1 VCYDGGK
8 GRALTGAAPRGE
20 QRLQHEI
27 AAGQTRGLADAQA
40 RAAEMLW
47 LHDRAIAAASTG
59 ITIADARQPDM
70 PLIFANPMFE
80 RMTGYDAAA
89 VLGLNCRFLQG
100 VDTDQ
105 RTVTLIREAL
115 ATGQPC
121 RVTLKNYRRD
131 GAPLWIDLSLAPVH
145 DDANQL
151 THYIGI
157 QADVTERVHTA
168 IGQRLLA
175 DAGAILADSLEY
187 ETTLARVAWL
197 TTERIADWCAID
209 LDDGQGHQRRLVLA
223 HADPAEAPLA
233 ALLQQLP
240 DRPLPDGVAL
250 PHRDTGHARLRIG
263 PRDAQFQ
270 AEAERS
276 EHRAAHGRIHTTSE
290 ISAPL
295 LVRGRNFGSL
305 SCVTTGGGHQPYIE
319 ADRVLLAELAHR
331 CALAIDNA
339 ELYRQT
345 REAVN
350 ARDQFVSIASHELRT
365 PVTSAK
371 GYLQLLERQLGQET
385 IDRERLKTYATRI
398 AAGIDRLEALVGD
411 LLDASRTQ
419 QGRLDLVAAP
429 CDLAAIGRA
438 VVSRFEEQVERE
450 QTHTLI
456 FDAPESVSGEWDQG
470 RLDQVLTNLLSNAL
484 KYSPEGGTVTI
495 RIRQQQEG
503 GAFVSVG
510 DQGLGIPLEEQ
521 RLLFTPFMRGSAA
534 HGKISGTGLGLYIVR
549 QIVEGHGGTIEVE
562 SVPEQGSTFTFTI
575 PARIPD

>member
-1 VCYDGGK
+1 VH
-8 GRALTGAAPRGE
+8 AAR
-20 QRLQHEI
+20 
-27 AAGQTRGLADAQA
+27 
-40 RAAEMLW
+40 
-47 LHDRAIAAASTG
+47 
-59 ITIADARQPDM
+59 
-70 PLIFANPMFE
+70 
-80 RMTGYDAAA
+80 
-89 VLGLNCRFLQG
+89 
-100 VDTDQ
+100 
-105 RTVTLIREAL
+105 
-115 ATGQPC
+115 
-121 RVTLKNYRRD
+121 
-131 GAPLWIDLSLAPVH
+131 
-145 DDANQL
+145 
-151 THYIGI
+151 
-157 QADVTERVHTA
+157 
-168 IGQRLLA
+168 GQRLLA

-209 LDDGQGHQRRLVLA
+209 LDDGQGHRHRLVLA

-233 ALLQQLP
+233 ALLQQVPETLAA
-240 DRPLPDGVAL
+240 PDGAML
-250 PHRDTGHARLRIG
+250 PHHDTGHAQLRIG
-263 PRDAQFQ
+263 PHNAQLQ
-270 AEAERS
+270 AEADTS
-276 EHRAAHGRIHTTSE
+276 EHRAAHGRIHTTAE

-295 LVRGRNFGSL
+295 LVRGRSFGSL
-305 SCVTTGGGHQPYIE
+305 SCVTTRAGYQPYSE
-319 ADRVLLAELAHR
+319 ADRVLLEELAHR

-411 LLDASRTQ
+411 LLDTSRTQ

-438 VVSRFEEQVERE
+438 VVSRFEEQIERG
-450 QTHTLI
+450 QAHTLV
-456 FDAPESVSGEWDQG
+456 FDAPESVSGAWDQG

-495 RIRQQQEG
+495 HIQQQQGG
-503 GAFVSVG
+503 GAFASVS

-534 HGKISGTGLGLYIVR
+534 HGRISGTGLGLYIVR
-549 QIVEGHGGTIEVE
+549 QIVEGHGGMIEVE
-562 SVPEQGSTFTFTI
+562 SVPGQGSTFTFTI